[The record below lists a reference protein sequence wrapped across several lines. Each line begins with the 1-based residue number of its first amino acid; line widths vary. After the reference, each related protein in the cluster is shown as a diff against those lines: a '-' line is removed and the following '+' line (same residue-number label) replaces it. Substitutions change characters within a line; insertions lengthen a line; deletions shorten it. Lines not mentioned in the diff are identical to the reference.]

1 VSNGDAGVHKVVFR
15 GDKDVTTFQ
24 QGIREVQYRNTS
36 ENPDITARSLTVDV
50 VDAANNDGISAT
62 TTIGII
68 PVNDAPIK
76 DGDYAGELN
85 EGGVYVFANADL
97 NSTDVDNDN
106 GTLKYIL
113 TSTPAQGTLFRDTNN
128 NGVVDTGEV
137 IATVGA
143 SDSVGAIN
151 AIGTDGYFT
160 QAEVDAGQIK
170 YAHNGENPDG
180 INPTGTDSFG
190 FKVVDGMEDYAF
202 DDIAANQA
210 GDVTLTITETDDAP
224 TGEPVITG
232 TMTPGEVLTADVSS
246 IADADGPESLT
257 FSYQWQ
263 TFNGTT
269 WDNVGTDSANYTLEA
284 ADQGKQVW
292 VQVSFDD
299 ALNRSKT
306 LSGEADGTVAF
317 TNTAATGAVT
327 ITDDGTPQAGETLTA
342 NTSAIE
348 DVDGLGPFGYQWQ
361 VSTDGGTTW
370 LPVEG
375 ATAKAYSLPTDAA
388 EGAQYKVAV
397 SFTDGR
403 GNAETLESDA
413 TTVVAAGAVAN
424 VAPWLTATGENP
436 TVIDGSGA
444 LFSSVVADTVEDG
457 QLITQLTLTVTG
469 LADGADEKLKLDGEE
484 IGLTDTNTGT
494 TATGAIDYAVAVSG
508 TTATVTLTHAGL
520 TEVEVGA
527 LVSGLAYVYSK
538 NDGAEPPVSTA
549 TAGLRVVTLVSLQD
563 SGDGDNTGLIGL
575 SSTQDVGDSLSGDPS
590 SNTAPTVAG
599 DPGATVNEGE
609 TVTLTLADLDGTD
622 TEQPGLSVK
631 LASATTNGVLFR
643 DTNGNGTVDEGE
655 TLTVGTTFALA
666 DVEEGRIQYQHD
678 GSETLADSFTFHI
691 SDGLALS
698 DADTGADGDQA
709 AAFNITVNP
718 VDDAPTLTATA
729 LGNSV
734 TPVAFT
740 EGDAG
745 KVLFSDAN
753 ADPIETD
760 ENITGLTVMI
770 SGLKDGVAEKLVVDG
785 MNVDLTD
792 TNSGTTDNSSV
803 GYSVDIIGGT
813 ATVTLSKDAD
823 KATWN
828 SLIDGLAYQN
838 TSENP
843 TEGSRAVTITD
854 VTDSGGKSTDVAIT
868 SHVTATAVNDA
879 PTLIVD
885 DFTVLEGGSK
895 TLTTANIQAN
905 DVDHALNT
913 LTYTLVSAPL
923 EGAVYID
930 ANGNGK
936 QDSGEAL
943 TTGESFSHSLLGSG
957 KVRYQHNDGE
967 NNDSFTLSVSDPE
980 AASSADVTLNITR
993 TAVNDAPV
1001 ITGLNTDILGYPAN
1015 SGAKTLEQGGDVVI
1029 NDPDSADFDGG
1040 KLQVSIT
1047 FNRDP
1052 AHDLLSIENIGT
1064 DAGQI
1069 GVDGSNVSY
1078 AGTVIGTFT
1087 GGSGTNDLVVTFN
1100 TDSTQEAV
1108 AALVEAIQFTNGQEN
1123 PVNTSRTVSFALS
1136 DGDGGQS
1143 QPAAVNVNIA
1153 TGVTPS
1159 ISIANGFFVVENSQ
1173 LVTALSAV
1181 DPNGRPITFSISA
1194 ADDAANNPDNSLFEI
1209 VSGNLLRFKGAPDFE
1224 NPTDNGADNVYNV
1237 IVRATNDQGSYAE
1250 QALAVTVLDQEPEG
1264 SAVGDTDG
1272 PVFGFAT
1279 VNGNSLVMTYTD
1291 ASPLSSTN
1299 LPLTNAFGVN
1309 VNGSSV
1315 AVNNVTVDSA
1325 AKTVTLTLANAVRAG
1340 QTVSVSYTD
1349 PTADDD
1355 VVALQDSAGNDAQS
1369 LLNASV
1375 NNVTPSTGGSTGGG
1389 NTGGGST
1396 SGGSTDEDETDDGGS
1411 SGGDTP
1417 EGEVTGGT
1425 STTVQE
1431 GDGTTKTTTTGTLG
1445 NVTVTETITVTLEGK
1460 TETQLVYVPM
1470 GASNGG
1476 AVTLPLLYEAIPGS
1490 DANTTVTLP
1499 TGVGLTSVGDR
1510 TPTGEARQLDLLE
1523 LIRGTV
1529 SEEDDTRVNML
1540 GGGQEFL
1547 DTRNEGSTLW
1557 INKIVLSTPAPLL
1570 TAPDT
1575 PVIVNGSAN
1584 NASSNFTGDKLEALV
1599 IDASSLP
1606 SGTTLELRNVDF
1618 AVVIGEGIYVRGGDG
1633 ANIVYGGVGSQ
1644 NIVLGADDDI
1654 LFGGA
1659 GDDVIGSEG
1668 GADQLFGNSG
1678 NDTLFGGAGADVLH
1692 GGADTDIALYDGNM
1706 SRYEIVRDHGKTIVR
1721 SLDRLDDIDT
1731 LVNIETIRFDDGDY
1745 TVRNEGFHSTI
1756 ATLYQQVLGRQADLA
1771 GFQYW
1776 SEEHQQG
1783 QSIGK
1788 IAMSFLYS
1796 AEHAAGVGARFDGL
1810 SQEDQMAQ
1818 FYEYFLGREAEQA
1831 GHEYWVGR
1839 LSSGTSFEDIAEG
1852 FVLSEELQNSY
1863 QQDYHWEFFL

>member
-1 VSNGDAGVHKVVFR
+1 
-15 GDKDVTTFQ
+15 
-24 QGIREVQYRNTS
+24 
-36 ENPDITARSLTVDV
+36 
-50 VDAANNDGISAT
+50 
-62 TTIGII
+62 
-68 PVNDAPIK
+68 
-76 DGDYAGELN
+76 
-85 EGGVYVFANADL
+85 
-97 NSTDVDNDN
+97 
-106 GTLKYIL
+106 
-113 TSTPAQGTLFRDTNN
+113 
-128 NGVVDTGEV
+128 
-137 IATVGA
+137 
-143 SDSVGAIN
+143 
-151 AIGTDGYFT
+151 
-160 QAEVDAGQIK
+160 
-170 YAHNGENPDG
+170 
-180 INPTGTDSFG
+180 
-190 FKVVDGMEDYAF
+190 
-202 DDIAANQA
+202 
-210 GDVTLTITETDDAP
+210 
-224 TGEPVITG
+224 
-232 TMTPGEVLTADVSS
+232 
-246 IADADGPESLT
+246 
-257 FSYQWQ
+257 
-263 TFNGTT
+263 
-269 WDNVGTDSANYTLEA
+269 
-284 ADQGKQVW
+284 
-292 VQVSFDD
+292 
-299 ALNRSKT
+299 
-306 LSGEADGTVAF
+306 
-317 TNTAATGAVT
+317 
-327 ITDDGTPQAGETLTA
+327 
-342 NTSAIE
+342 
-348 DVDGLGPFGYQWQ
+348 
-361 VSTDGGTTW
+361 
-370 LPVEG
+370 
-375 ATAKAYSLPTDAA
+375 
-388 EGAQYKVAV
+388 
-397 SFTDGR
+397 
-403 GNAETLESDA
+403 
-413 TTVVAAGAVAN
+413 
-424 VAPWLTATGENP
+424 
-436 TVIDGSGA
+436 
-444 LFSSVVADTVEDG
+444 
-457 QLITQLTLTVTG
+457 
-469 LADGADEKLKLDGEE
+469 
-484 IGLTDTNTGT
+484 
-494 TATGAIDYAVAVSG
+494 
-508 TTATVTLTHAGL
+508 
-520 TEVEVGA
+520 
-527 LVSGLAYVYSK
+527 
-538 NDGAEPPVSTA
+538 
-549 TAGLRVVTLVSLQD
+549 
-563 SGDGDNTGLIGL
+563 
-575 SSTQDVGDSLSGDPS
+575 
-590 SNTAPTVAG
+590 
-599 DPGATVNEGE
+599 
-609 TVTLTLADLDGTD
+609 
-622 TEQPGLSVK
+622 
-631 LASATTNGVLFR
+631 
-643 DTNGNGTVDEGE
+643 
-655 TLTVGTTFALA
+655 
-666 DVEEGRIQYQHD
+666 
-678 GSETLADSFTFHI
+678 
-691 SDGLALS
+691 
-698 DADTGADGDQA
+698 
-709 AAFNITVNP
+709 
-718 VDDAPTLTATA
+718 
-729 LGNSV
+729 
-734 TPVAFT
+734 
-740 EGDAG
+740 
-745 KVLFSDAN
+745 LFSDAN

-879 PTLIVD
+879 PTLTVNN
-885 DFTVLEGGSK
+885 FTVAEGGSK
-895 TLTTANIQAN
+895 TLRTTDIEA
-905 DVDHALNT
+905 DDDDHTLNT
-913 LTYTLVSAPL
+913 LTYTLKAAPA

-930 ANGNGK
+930 ANGNGV

-943 TTGESFSHSLLGSG
+943 TTGGSFSHSQLSSG

-967 NNDSFTLSVSDPE
+967 KDDSFTLSVSDPE

-1029 NDPDSADFDGG
+1029 NDPDSANFDGG

-1064 DAGQI
+1064 GAGQI

-1078 AGTVIGTFT
+1078 AGTVIGAFT

-1100 TDSTQEAV
+1100 AASTQEAV